1 MRKFFLKNNNINR
14 NLRLLGVLIIN
25 FGTVL
30 VQPYFMKYIFYIA
43 LFFSVTIF
51 AQQDPVKQD
60 STEVQEYM
68 IIEGDSV
75 YITSVELNEVL
86 VLPNLSFADRDAR
99 IRYIILRRKT
109 LKVYPYAK
117 LAAERLEALQKRL
130 ATLEKKREKKRYA
143 KVIQKYIEDEFS
155 AELKKLT
162 KTEGQILVKLIHR
175 QTGKTTFELIKELR
189 SGWRAFW
196 FNSTANLFDISLKRE
211 FSPIDEEEDYLIE
224 DILQR
229 AFQNLQ
235 IERQKPAFDI
245 DFYACVNKWSK
256 SKTKSKGKSKS

>member
-1 MRKFFLKNNNINR
+1 
-14 NLRLLGVLIIN
+14 
-25 FGTVL
+25 
-30 VQPYFMKYIFYIA
+30 MKYIFYIA
-43 LFFSVTIF
+43 LFFSMVIS
-51 AQQDPVKQD
+51 AQEEPVKQD
-60 STEVQEYM
+60 STVVQYM
-68 IIEGDSV
+68 IIEGDSIPV
-75 YITSVELNEVL
+75 TSIELNEVL
-86 VLPNLSFADRDAR
+86 VLPNLKFTDRDAR

-117 LAAERLEALQKRL
+117 LAAERLETLQKRL
-130 ATLEKKREKKRYA
+130 DGLERKRDKKRYS
-143 KVIQKYIEDEFS
+143 KIIQKYIENEFS

-196 FNSTANLFDISLKRE
+196 FNNTASLFDISLKRE

-229 AFQNLQ
+229 AFQNEQLA
-235 IERQKPAFDI
+235 RQKPAFYI
-245 DFYACVNKWSK
+245 DFYSCVNKWRK
-256 SKTKSKGKSKS
+256 SKPKTISKPKS

>member
-1 MRKFFLKNNNINR
+1 
-14 NLRLLGVLIIN
+14 
-25 FGTVL
+25 
-30 VQPYFMKYIFYIA
+30 MKYLIYIA
-43 LFFSVTIF
+43 LFFTVVIS
-51 AQQDPVKQD
+51 AQSDPVKQD
-60 STEVQEYM
+60 TTQVHYL
-68 IIEGDSV
+68 IIEGDSIPV
-75 YITSVELNEVL
+75 TSVELDAVL
-86 VLPNLSFADRDAR
+86 VLPNLKFDDRAAR

-117 LAAERLEALQKRL
+117 LASERLEALQKRL
-130 ATLEKKREKKRYA
+130 NALDRKRDKKRYS
-143 KVIQKYIEDEFS
+143 KIIQRYIEDEFS

-229 AFQNLQ
+229 AFQNQL
-235 IERQKPAFDI
+235 IDRQKPAFYI
-245 DFYACVNKWSK
+245 DFYTCVNKWSK
-256 SKTKSKGKSKS
+256 PKPKPKPKS